1 MLLGPKDLPFAVSGE
16 RCLIAEKP
24 PKERT
29 VGGLYLPETAKE
41 RYYSGRL
48 LDAGLQAMDKLYD
61 NGFEIGDEVEY
72 GRYAGLREAWDH
84 VIEGDH
90 TLPEDCYDWK
100 RDTEHSS
107 SVCERYICS
116 KTKAVRIVESVIVIN
131 VDDIIA
137 SRELAERLRAGKMKR
152 ERAKSPDGESV
163 TGLRTQHIIERS
175 TEDSNGT
182 A

>member
-29 VGGLYLPETAKE
+29 VGGLYLPEKAKE

-48 LDAGLQAMDKLYD
+48 LDAGLQALDKLYD
-61 NGFEIGDEVEY
+61 NGFELGDEVEY

-90 TLPEDCYDWK
+90 TLPEDAYDWR

-107 SVCERYICS
+107 DVCERYVCA
-116 KTKAVRIVESVIVIN
+116 KTKAVRVMESVIVIN

-137 SRELAERLRAGKMKR
+137 SRELAARRRAGTVKR
-152 ERAKSPDGESV
+152 RRATTEDG
-163 TGLRTQHIIERS
+163 RTQHVFER
-175 TEDSNGT
+175 EDSNGI